1 MKQHEINYSIALATY
16 IGDEGF
22 AKRLKNEQF
31 RSFVMSQKEFIKNF
45 LLTGYSIMDEQMDTQ
60 LNILSEP
67 KPLSQY
73 SQENNIHQTNPEN
86 HSSSYYQ
93 PTSEIPQ
100 TPPPAKFNTA
110 NTANTGSKNNVTLT
124 DIEKFIQ
131 QLIIEKTGY
140 PIDMVLFDVDLDD
153 ELGIDTVKKMEILA
167 DIGTHY
173 QLKVKRDL
181 NLSKL
186 TTIQSIAEIVHK
198 EITFNAA

>member
-45 LLTGYSIMDEQMDTQ
+45 LLTGYSIMDEQMDTP

-73 SQENNIHQTNPEN
+73 SQDSSARQATQEN

-93 PTSEIPQ
+93 STNSTSQ
-100 TPPPAKFNTA
+100 NPPPAKFNTG
-110 NTANTGSKNNVTLT
+110 NTSSKSNITVN

-140 PIDMVLFDVDLDD
+140 PIEMVLFDVDLDD

-167 DIGTHY
+167 EIGTHY

-186 TTIQSIAEIVHK
+186 TTIQSIAEIVHQ
-198 EITFNAA
+198 EIVFNAA